1 MDVSTL
7 DGIMQ
12 FVRVVVTTS
21 TADTVSACLRS

>member
-12 FVRVVVTTS
+12 FVRAVVTIS